1 MMKTTIL
8 QAGNSFVLERCR
20 NILTDNLHTMPQL
33 KIWIHL
39 VWTTKNRKP
48 LLTAAIRR
56 QVFSHI
62 RENAIGKGIH
72 IDFVNGYTDHVHCLI
87 SLKPDQCISKLT
99 QLLKGES
106 SYWIN
111 KNKLVVGKFEWQ
123 GEYFAAS
130 VSDAGINRVRAYIK
144 NQEVHHKV
152 RSFQQEYEDLMI
164 EYGFAGERG

>member
-1 MMKTTIL
+1 MVANAET
-8 QAGNSFVLERCR
+8 APAPAARVAPSFG
-20 NILTDNLHTMPQL
+20 
-33 KIWIHL
+33 
-39 VWTTKNRKP
+39 KP
-48 LLTAAIRR
+48 KSSLLA
-56 QVFSHI
+56 VFSHI

-164 EYGFAGERG
+164 EYGLAGERG